1 MGDSER
7 DAAAAFL
14 THLVEA
20 ALLGDGE
27 GAQAAIRAAETARAE
42 LGGSWNALHLDGL
55 WAKAVLAAEAA
66 LRRERLAVS
75 MTLPATCPLTA
86 DDLVD
91 PAADPRALAERIRL
105 SASTG

>member
-1 MGDSER
+1 MSDPHRE
-7 DAAAAFL
+7 AAATFL

-20 ALLGDGE
+20 ALLGGGE
-27 GAQAAIRAAETARAE
+27 GAEAAIRAAEEARAGIGGTASE
-42 LGGSWNALHLDGL
+42 LHVDGL
-55 WAKAVLAAEAA
+55 WAKAVPAAESA

-86 DDLVD
+86 DELID